1 MTPRTLPLLLL
12 ATLAGCGQMDTDT
25 AFEPYARAG
34 TWTAEGVNQ
43 SNLAAQLVDPL
54 DIVRGRGDGA
64 PHYKQSTQAV
74 TTLWSA
80 RPTQTP
86 QLKRAR
92 TAEAYAGSASEWRRG
107 DGTSGVTTVP
117 APSGTHTPGATA
129 GRAAAGSDREWRAAV

>member
-80 RPTQTP
+80 RPTQTLLP
-86 QLKRAR
+86 GLKGGG
-92 TAEAYAGSASEWRRG
+92 EAQAG
-107 DGTSGVTTVP
+107 
-117 APSGTHTPGATA
+117 
-129 GRAAAGSDREWRAAV
+129 AAASPVPPTAAPQ